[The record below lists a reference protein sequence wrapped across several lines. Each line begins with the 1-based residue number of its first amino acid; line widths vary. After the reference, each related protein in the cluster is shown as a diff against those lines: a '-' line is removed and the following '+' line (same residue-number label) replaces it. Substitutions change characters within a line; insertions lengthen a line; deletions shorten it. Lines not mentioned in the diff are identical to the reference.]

1 MQQEHQLI
9 LWQYQ
14 QSIIKNA
21 ITTCY
26 NYNFPSAKVLASLSS
41 KYVPR
46 KPSTVT
52 TDYIIS
58 RVEIY
63 GGDFDNSIYDV
74 HPYKILATKFAEQ
87 DLSCQT
93 YFMVTGK
100 SFILNWCEFH
110 NLIICYIYL
119 LTHSSSFCVQVQVS
133 CL

>member
-63 GGDFDNSIYDV
+63 GGDFDNSICDV

-87 DLSCQT
+87 DLSC
-93 YFMVTGK
+93 
-100 SFILNWCEFH
+100 
-110 NLIICYIYL
+110 
-119 LTHSSSFCVQVQVS
+119 
-133 CL
+133 